1 VRHFSI
7 KLSVQSKLFYLHVLL
22 SLLKWRLFMESVL
35 YLKNH
40 DCMPDT
46 VLCNM
51 LPYST
56 VFWVFWVFFTIR
68 IHNTVGEGVV
78 SRR

>member
-1 VRHFSI
+1 
-7 KLSVQSKLFYLHVLL
+7 
-22 SLLKWRLFMESVL
+22 MESVL

-40 DCMPDT
+40 DT

-51 LPYST
+51 LPYSIYF
-56 VFWVFWVFFTIR
+56 FWFFGFFTIR